1 MFHVKQWGGLVYY
14 CLIRVCDYLQYSNKL
29 FKHYFFTKGAGAV
42 QCRNCTAPAGV
53 SDKEIGM
60 SGNLYSCTLN

>member
-14 CLIRVCDYLQYSNKL
+14 RLIRVCDYLKHSNKL

-42 QCRNCTAPAGV
+42 QCKTVRLLRGFQIRKLV
-53 SDKEIGM
+53 
-60 SGNLYSCTLN
+60 